1 MKKTDFIIRP
11 FKLQQIFEKEKIKMK
26 KYLFKLVGNE

>member
-11 FKLQQIFEKEKIKMK
+11 FKLQQIFEKEKNKDEKVFI
-26 KYLFKLVGNE
+26 